1 MEALQL
7 LLLPRV
13 LPAMAPV
20 LRLLQAC
27 AARAVLATAVFAY
40 NYSFPGMAPSCHVN
54 TGMSAAFA
62 VVYVAFYWKYRNHS
76 DAASQS
82 DQGSK
87 VD

>member
-27 AARAVLATAVFAY
+27 AVRAVLATAVFAC
-40 NYSFPGMAPSCHVN
+40 NCSAPGMHPSCHAN
-54 TGMSAAFA
+54 TAMSAAFA
-62 VVYVAFYWKYRNHS
+62 VVYVALYWAFRNHS
-76 DAASQS
+76 GAAPVSG
-82 DQGSK
+82 QGSK